1 MKARPIHTITIEH
14 AGVNEVTEEQL
25 SIILQSVGIQKPKS
39 PGWIMVMQEL
49 FEILE
54 DPTRGNMVV
63 RTVVETEDEET
74 NNG

>member
-1 MKARPIHTITIEH
+1 MKARAIHTITVEH
-14 AGVNEVTEEQL
+14 AGVQELTEEQL
-25 SIILQSVGIQKPKS
+25 YIILRSVGIQKPKS

-54 DPTRGNMVV
+54 DPTRGNIVV

-74 NNG
+74 NHG

>member
-1 MKARPIHTITIEH
+1 MKARAIHTITIEH
-14 AGVNEVTEEQL
+14 ADVNEVTEEQL

-39 PGWIMVMQEL
+39 MGWIMVMREL

-74 NNG
+74 NHG